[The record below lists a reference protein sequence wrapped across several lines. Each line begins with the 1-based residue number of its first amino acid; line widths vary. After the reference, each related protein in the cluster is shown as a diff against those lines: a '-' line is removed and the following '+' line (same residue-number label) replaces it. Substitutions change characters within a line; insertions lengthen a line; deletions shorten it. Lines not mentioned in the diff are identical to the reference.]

1 MKILQKYYFNNSTIS
16 RANSIKV
23 LGTLPI
29 DKHRVRLDD
38 RKHLIFG
45 AKTVYFAS
53 SYYYKDLSIQEY
65 S

>member
-1 MKILQKYYFNNSTIS
+1 MKQ
-16 RANSIKV
+16 ANSIKV

-29 DKHRVRLDD
+29 VKHRVPLED

-53 SYYYKDLSIQEY
+53 SYHYEDLSIQEY
-65 S
+65 ILMY

>member
-1 MKILQKYYFNNSTIS
+1 MILKSSIKKET
-16 RANSIKV
+16 NSIKV

-29 DKHRVRLDD
+29 DKHRVRFDD